1 MCSAVT
7 HTHRYIRRWVCL
19 CFEFFFHVC
28 LRLCVCVSIYCIC
41 VCLWELLCVCAYTRI
56 QCVLLLLLRTCIPRV
71 CVWRC
76 VCMCVCPTS
85 ASLKRVCVWLSL
97 CLCSLLHPTRHS
109 CLLFMGT
116 GTAGHPSRAFSQWDN
131 HNIWA
136 WCHTLTHTRTHMHR
150 KAHTVCRDTHSPG
163 YC

>member
-1 MCSAVT
+1 MGVSLL
-7 HTHRYIRRWVCL
+7 WVFLPCV
-19 CFEFFFHVC
+19 FEV
-28 LRLCVCVSIYCIC
+28 VC
-41 VCLWELLCVCAYTRI
+41 VCLYILYLCVFVGAFVCVCIYKNTVCAAAAATYVYTS
-56 QCVLLLLLRTCIPRV
+56 CV